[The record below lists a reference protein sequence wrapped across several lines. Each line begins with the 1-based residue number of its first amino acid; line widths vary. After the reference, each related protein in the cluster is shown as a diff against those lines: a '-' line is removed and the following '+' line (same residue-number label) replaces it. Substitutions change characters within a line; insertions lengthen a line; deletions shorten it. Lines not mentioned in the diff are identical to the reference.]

1 MIHLICALK
10 CEGRPLIQQYGLKQ
24 HGNAGRMTTYVSNK
38 NDLSLTITGTGKDNA
53 AVGTGYAHD
62 RFKARSQDAWL
73 NIGIAGHASI
83 DVGQAVLAHRIQ
95 DSGSDRVW
103 YPQIVFEP
111 PCRTAELLTLDTPY
125 NNYADKLYDMEAAGF
140 YMAASRYAGTKLI
153 HSLKII
159 SDNAAHP
166 VHDHAASF
174 VEGLIRDRLEIV
186 DCLLNELRSISSG
199 PEAVPEMPGWRG

>member
-1 MIHLICALK
+1 MIHLVCALK
-10 CEGRPLIQQYGLKQ
+10 CEARPLIQQYGLKQ
-24 HGNAGRMTTYVSNK
+24 HGNAGKMTTYVN
-38 NDLSLTITGTGKDNA
+38 NERDLSLTITGTGKDNA
-53 AVGTGYAHD
+53 AAGTGYAHD
-62 RFKARSQDAWL
+62 RFKARSHDAWL

-111 PCRTAELLTLDTPY
+111 PCRTAELLTLDTLR
-125 NNYADKLYDMEAAGF
+125 NNYADKMHDMEAAGF
-140 YMAASRYAGTKLI
+140 YMAANRYAETKLI

-166 VHDHAASF
+166 VHDHSAMF
-174 VEGLIRDRLEIV
+174 VGGLIRDRIVIV

-199 PEAVPEMPGWRG
+199 PETVPQKPGWRS